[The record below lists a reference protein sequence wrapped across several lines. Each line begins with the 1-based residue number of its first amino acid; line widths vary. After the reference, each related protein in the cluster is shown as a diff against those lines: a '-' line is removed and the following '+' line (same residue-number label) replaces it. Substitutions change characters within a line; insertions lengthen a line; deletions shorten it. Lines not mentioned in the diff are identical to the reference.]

1 MNVTR
6 ELDKVTE
13 PPGTSKAQKGINL
26 EIPSEIAEKLKSVK
40 SGQLST
46 KSGRTASAVIKEPM
60 SLQLRRSDNWAS
72 VN

>member
-1 MNVTR
+1 MNMTR

-26 EIPSEIAEKLKSVK
+26 EIPSEIAEKLKVK